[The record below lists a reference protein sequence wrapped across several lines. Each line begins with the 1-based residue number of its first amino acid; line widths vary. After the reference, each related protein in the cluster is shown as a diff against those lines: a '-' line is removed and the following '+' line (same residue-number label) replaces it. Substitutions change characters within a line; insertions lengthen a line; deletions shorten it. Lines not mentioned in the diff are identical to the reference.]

1 MRKSEIIIFGII
13 LLSFAIGIYYYP
25 QMPEKLASHWNAQG
39 QVNGYMS
46 KFWGLF
52 LMPIISVG
60 MLLLFILIPRIDPLK
75 SNIQQFRK
83 YFDGFVVLIMVF
95 LFYLY
100 LLTIFWNSGYTFNMI
115 TFLSP
120 AFAILFYYS
129 GILIENAKRNW
140 FIGIRTPWTMSS
152 DKVWDKTH
160 KIGGKL
166 YKIAGVV
173 TLLAIFFETY
183 AIYIIVVP
191 LIMVSIYTVVYSY
204 FEYQKEMKEMKGF
217 SCLHSETNQYFHFP
231 LTLILYLKN
240 PCCI

>member
-1 MRKSEIIIFGII
+1 MFNTMRKSELIIFGII
-13 LLSFAIGIYYYP
+13 ILSFAIGIYYYP
-25 QMPEKLASHWNAQG
+25 LMPEKVASHWNAQG
-39 QVNGYMS
+39 HVDGYMS

-83 YFDGFVVLIMVF
+83 YFDGFAVLIMVF

-100 LLTIFWNSGYTFNMI
+100 LLTILWNSGYTFNMI

-140 FIGIRTPWTMSS
+140 FIGIRTPWTLSS

-166 YKIAGVV
+166 FKIAGILA
-173 TLLAIFFETY
+173 LLAIFFEAY
-183 AIYIIVVP
+183 AILIIVVP
-191 LIMVSIYTVVYSY
+191 VIMVSIYTVVYSY
-204 FEYQKEMKEMKGF
+204 FEYQKETK
-217 SCLHSETNQYFHFP
+217 
-231 LTLILYLKN
+231 
-240 PCCI
+240 

>member
-1 MRKSEIIIFGII
+1 MRKSELIIFGII
-13 LLSFAIGIYYYP
+13 ILSFAISVYYYP
-25 QMPEKLASHWNAQG
+25 QMPEKVASHWNAEG

-60 MLLLFILIPRIDPLK
+60 LLLLFILIPRIDPLK

-83 YFDGFVVLIMVF
+83 YYDRFVVLIMVF
-95 LFYLY
+95 LLYIY

-140 FIGIRTPWTMSS
+140 FIGIRTPWTLSS
-152 DKVWDKTH
+152 DNVWNKTH
-160 KIGGKL
+160 KVGGKL
-166 YKIAGVV
+166 FKVAGIVA
-173 TLLAIFFETY
+173 LFAIFFASY
-183 AIYIIVVP
+183 AIFVIIFPV
-191 LIMVSIYTVVYSY
+191 IMVSIYTVAYSY
-204 FEYQKEMKEMKGF
+204 FEYQKEN
-217 SCLHSETNQYFHFP
+217 S
-231 LTLILYLKN
+231 
-240 PCCI
+240 

>member
-1 MRKSEIIIFGII
+1 MRKSEIIIVGII
-13 LLSFAIGIYYYP
+13 LLSFAVGIYYYP

-39 QVNGYMS
+39 QVDGYMS

-83 YFDGFVVLIMVF
+83 YYDGFVVLIVVF

-129 GILIENAKRNW
+129 GILIENAKMNW
-140 FIGIRTPWTMSS
+140 FIGIRTPWTLSS

-160 KIGGKL
+160 KIGGKWF
-166 YKIAGVV
+166 KIAG
-173 TLLAIFFETY
+173 LLALIAVFFETAAIFF
-183 AIYIIVVP
+183 IIVPV
-191 LIMVSIYTVVYSY
+191 IIVSIYTVAYSY
-204 FEYQKEMKEMKGF
+204 FEYQKEN
-217 SCLHSETNQYFHFP
+217 S
-231 LTLILYLKN
+231 
-240 PCCI
+240 

>member
-13 LLSFAIGIYYYP
+13 ILSFAIGIYYYP
-25 QMPEKLASHWNAQG
+25 QMPEKLASHWNAHG

-60 MLLLFILIPRIDPLK
+60 MLLLFIFIPRIDPLK
-75 SNIQQFRK
+75 SNIQEFRK
-83 YFDGFVVLIMVF
+83 HYDGFVVLIMVF

-120 AFAILFYYS
+120 ALAILFYFT

-166 YKIAGVV
+166 FKIAG
-173 TLLAIFFETY
+173 LLALIAVFLDTY
-183 AIYIIVVP
+183 AIFVIVVP
-191 LIMVSIYTVVYSY
+191 VIIVSIYTIVYSY
-204 FEYQKEMKEMKGF
+204 FEYQKE
-217 SCLHSETNQYFHFP
+217 TR
-231 LTLILYLKN
+231 
-240 PCCI
+240 

>member
-39 QVNGYMS
+39 QVDGYTS

-60 MLLLFILIPRIDPLK
+60 MLLLFVLIPRIDPLK
-75 SNIQQFRK
+75 SNILQFRK
-83 YFDGFVVLIMVF
+83 YYDGFVVLIMVF

-100 LLTIFWNSGYTFNMI
+100 LLTIFWNSGFTFNMI

-140 FIGIRTPWTMSS
+140 FIGIRTPWTLSS

-166 YKIAGVV
+166 FKIAGILA
-173 TLLAIFFETY
+173 LLAIFFETY
-183 AIYIIVVP
+183 AILIIVVP
-191 LIMVSIYTVVYSY
+191 VIMVSIYTVVYSY
-204 FEYQKEMKEMKGF
+204 FEYQKEN
-217 SCLHSETNQYFHFP
+217 S
-231 LTLILYLKN
+231 
-240 PCCI
+240 

>member
-13 LLSFAIGIYYYP
+13 IISFAIGIYYYP
-25 QMPEKLASHWNAQG
+25 QLPEKLASHWNAEG

-83 YFDGFVVLIMVF
+83 YYDGFIVLIMVF

-100 LLTIFWNSGYTFNMI
+100 ILTILWNSGYKFNII

-120 AFAILFYYS
+120 ALAILFYYT

-140 FIGIRTPWTMSS
+140 FIGIRTPWTLSS

-166 YKIAGVV
+166 YKISGIL
-173 TLLAIFFETY
+173 TLLAVFFESY
-183 AIYIIVVP
+183 AMLIIVVP
-191 LIMVSIYTVVYSY
+191 VIIVSIYTVVYSY
-204 FEYQKEMKEMKGF
+204 FEYHKEN
-217 SCLHSETNQYFHFP
+217 S
-231 LTLILYLKN
+231 
-240 PCCI
+240 